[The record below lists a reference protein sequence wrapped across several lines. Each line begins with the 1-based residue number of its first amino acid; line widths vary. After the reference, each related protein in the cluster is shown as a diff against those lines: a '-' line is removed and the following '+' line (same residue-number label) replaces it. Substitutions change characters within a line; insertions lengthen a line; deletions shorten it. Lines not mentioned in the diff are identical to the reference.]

1 MDVWCADGV
10 GWSWRRAFECS
21 QYLCG
26 RCWSGVMSSAVLD
39 NREKV
44 AKINA
49 ELARLELEMEM
60 DYVDSP
66 VKALG
71 MQYLPGLPEFLGG
84 KKKLSE
90 VEISQDVLAF
100 ETSVLREVSGHLQ
113 IFSGKE
119 AMDAAKIN
127 PTDAQYTG
135 RLPSGGERPTCAW
148 GFKYREK
155 NLILFL
161 WLAKDASYSVFE
173 DSNSAAKFDFGIMSI
188 SPIWSDRA
196 KKESVK
202 YGTVKAHLRA
212 DILNASGEWSYK

>member
-1 MDVWCADGV
+1 MMDVWCADEV

-60 DYVDSP
+60 DHADSP

-71 MQYLPGLPEFLGG
+71 SSWLPEILGG
-84 KKKLSE
+84 KKKLSDM
-90 VEISQDVLAF
+90 EIAQDVLAF
-100 ETSVLREVSGHLQ
+100 ETSVLVEVSGRLKL
-113 IFSGKE
+113 FSGKE

-127 PTDAQYTG
+127 STDAQYTS
-135 RLPSGGERPTCAW
+135 RLPPGGERPSCAW
-148 GFKYREK
+148 GFKYRDK

-161 WLAKDASYSVFE
+161 WLANEASYSVFE
-173 DSNSAAKFDFGIMSI
+173 DSNTAAKFDFGKMSI
-188 SPIWSDRA
+188 SPIWSNRA
-196 KKESVK
+196 KKDSVK
-202 YGTVKAHLRA
+202 YGTVKAHLHA
-212 DILNASGEWSYK
+212 DILNASGEWGYK